1 MASVFIDIPGV
12 GNVEAKNA
20 ATEATLKEI
29 LKVMQG
35 VQRNTKG
42 KGGSGNTGSDN
53 DAPQQTSNLAKAAGL
68 AGKGLGTLAKTAGT
82 VIGGFDVMS

>member
-42 KGGSGNTGSDN
+42 KGGSGNAGSDT
-53 DAPQQTSNLAKAAGL
+53 DSPRPRCPSVCRICKAAL
-68 AGKGLGTLAKTAGT
+68 NTMAPR
-82 VIGGFDVMS
+82 